1 MRGKTLQNKQEY
13 AATVSKYRRMK
24 PTPFQNWKTRGVL
37 LCCLLCGTTATGQ
50 PPRAALI
57 AARRDDASAKLTA
70 AIDAVLD
77 APDLQTG
84 FVGACVV
91 RVRDNQ
97 VLYARNADRV
107 FLPASNNKLLTS
119 FAALETLPLDFA
131 YHTQARAMG
140 TVGEDGVL
148 RGNLMLVGGGD
159 PLLSLADLDDM
170 AQQIA
175 RMGLREVSGK
185 LIYDD
190 TRYDAQWLGDGW
202 TWDDEAASYS
212 AQISALNVNGNC
224 IDVQVLP
231 GKKIGQRVRAQTVP
245 ATGYIRVENTAI
257 TGASGSRSTLVV
269 DRKRGQNV
277 IPVTGRL
284 PLAAASA
291 QTASPFTVAV
301 TVENPPRFTATLF
314 GAALRKAG
322 VHVDDGAIVSLRD
335 IPRSRGK
342 SKTQE
347 ADAITTPDILPA
359 SDTSDGT
366 VIAEHTSIRL
376 PELLTRMNK
385 PSDNLMAECLLKA
398 VGAYGAFPN
407 DATGSGRALNSDRR
421 VGTSGNSGTGA
432 QLARKAFGAAGMN
445 LEAARQVDG
454 SGLSRGNYVS
464 PHNLVRLLLA
474 AHARPYFPM
483 FYASLPIA
491 GVDGTLRNRM
501 KNTPAANNCHAKTG
515 SLSHVSS
522 LSGYVRTRDGEELA
536 FSLLMNHQ
544 LGPSRASTR
553 AQDSIAQLL
562 AAYPGMY

>member
-1 MRGKTLQNKQEY
+1 
-13 AATVSKYRRMK
+13 MK
-24 PTPFQNWKTRGVL
+24 PNPFQNWKISGVL
-37 LCCLLCGTTATGQ
+37 LCGLLWGITATGQ

-57 AARRDDASAKLTA
+57 AAAQRDDASAKLTA
-70 AIDAVLD
+70 ALDAALD

-91 RVRDNQ
+91 RVRDNR

-119 FAALETLPLDFA
+119 FAALETLPPDFA

-148 RGNLMLVGGGD
+148 RGNLALVGGGD
-159 PLLSLADLDDM
+159 PLLSPADLDEL
-170 AQQIA
+170 ARQIA
-175 RMGLREVSGK
+175 QTGLRQVSGK

-212 AQISALNVNGNC
+212 AQISALNVNSNC
-224 IDVQVLP
+224 IDVQVFP
-231 GKKIGQRVRAQTVP
+231 GKKIGRRVRAQTVP
-245 ATGYIRVENTAI
+245 ATNYVRVENTAI

-277 IPVTGRL
+277 ITVTGRL
-284 PLAAASA
+284 PLPPASA
-291 QTASPFTVAV
+291 QTAAPFTVAV
-301 TVENPPRFTATLF
+301 TIENPPRFTATLF
-314 GAALRKAG
+314 RAALRKAG
-322 VHVDDGAIVSLRD
+322 VHVNDGAIVSRRDLARLRG
-335 IPRSRGK
+335 RGR
-342 SKTQE
+342 TRE
-347 ADAITTPDILPA
+347 ADASASPDIDPSA
-359 SDTSDGT
+359 DMPEGN
-366 VIAEHTSIRL
+366 VIAEHVSLRL

-398 VGAYGAFPN
+398 VGAYGAFPP
-407 DATGSGRALNSDRR
+407 AAPGSGPALNADRR

-445 LEAARQVDG
+445 LEAIRQADG

-464 PHNLVRLLLA
+464 PRNIVRLLLA
-474 AHARPYFPM
+474 AHARPYFSA

-522 LSGYVRTRDGEELA
+522 LSGYVRTSNGEELA

-544 LGPSRASTR
+544 LGPPRASTR
-553 AQDSIAQLL
+553 AQDSIVQLL
-562 AAYPGMY
+562 AAYSFSP

>member
-1 MRGKTLQNKQEY
+1 
-13 AATVSKYRRMK
+13 MK
-24 PTPFQNWKTRGVL
+24 PTLFHNWKTRGVL
-37 LCCLLCGTTATGQ
+37 LYGLLWGVTATGQ

-57 AARRDDASAKLTA
+57 AVARREEASAKLTA
-70 AIDAVLD
+70 AIDGILD

-91 RVRDNQ
+91 RIRDNQ

-119 FAALETLPLDFA
+119 FAALETLPPDFA

-148 RGNLMLVGGGD
+148 RGNLALVGGGD
-159 PLLSLADLDDM
+159 PLLSLADLDDL
-170 AQQIA
+170 ARQIA
-175 RMGLREVSGK
+175 QTGLREVSGK

-212 AQISALNVNGNC
+212 AQVSALNVNSNC
-224 IDVQVLP
+224 IDAQVFP
-231 GKKIGQRVRAQTVP
+231 GKRMGQRVRAQTVP
-245 ATGYIRVENTAI
+245 ATAYVRVENTAM
-257 TGASGSRSTLVV
+257 TGARGSRSTLVV

-277 IPVTGRL
+277 LTVAGRL
-284 PLAAASA
+284 PLPPRTA
-291 QTASPFTVAV
+291 QPASPFTVTV
-301 TVENPPRFTATLF
+301 TIENPPRFTASLF

-322 VHVDDGAIVSLRD
+322 VRVDDATIVSRRDLARLRGQ
-335 IPRSRGK
+335 SR
-342 SKTQE
+342 TQK
-347 ADAITTPDILPA
+347 ADAGASPDMVPSA
-359 SDTSDGT
+359 DRVPVADMPEGN
-366 VIAEHTSIRL
+366 VIAEHVSVRL

-407 DATGSGRALNSDRR
+407 GAAVSAPERIAAPR
-421 VGTSGNSGTGA
+421 VGTGGNSGTGA

-464 PHNLVRLLLA
+464 PRNITRLLLA
-474 AHARPYFPM
+474 AHARPYFPA

-522 LSGYVRTRDGEELA
+522 LSGYVRTKDGEDLA

-544 LGPSRASTR
+544 LGPLRASTR

-562 AAYPGMY
+562 AAYSSSP